1 VSARPGSTPLRLL
14 LASGNAK
21 KLRELASALAGF
33 DVELVTPAAVG
44 GIPEVVEDQPDFRG
58 NAAKK
63 AASAARHTRMWAL
76 ADDSGLEVDA
86 LGGAPG
92 VLSARFAGAHGDDA
106 ANNRLVLE
114 RLAHVDDDQRG
125 ARFVCA
131 LALAR
136 PDGGLALEVLGT
148 ARGRIQRAPRGER
161 DFGYDPRFQF
171 AEPGF
176 AETGR
181 AFAELEPEAKAR
193 VSHRGRALRELAA
206 RFGDVHHVHAAP

>member
-1 VSARPGSTPLRLL
+1 MTDAVRLL

-21 KLRELASALAGF
+21 KLRELALVLSGG
-33 DVELVTPAAVG
+33 DVELVAPAAIG
-44 GIPEVVEDQPDFRG
+44 GLPDVVEDRPDFRG

-63 AASAARHTRMWAL
+63 AVSAALHARMWAL

-86 LGGAPG
+86 LNGAPG

-106 ANNRLVLE
+106 ANNRALLE
-114 RLAHVDDDQRG
+114 RMARVPDSERG

-136 PDGGLALEVLGT
+136 PDGTIALEVQGT
-148 ARGRIQRAPRGER
+148 ARGTILREPRGTH
-161 DFGYDPRFQF
+161 DFGYDPLFLF
-171 AEPGF
+171 TEPGF

-181 AFAELEPEAKAR
+181 GFAELEPHEKAA
-193 VSHRGRALRELAA
+193 VSHRGRALRELRSRLPRILAEA
-206 RFGDVHHVHAAP
+206 